1 MDKIAVLGPKGTF
14 TELATKKYLETQS
27 LEMELAYY
35 PSMRK
40 TFEAVGSN
48 CKYGVIP
55 IENTLDG
62 FVQIILDLL
71 THTNLKIIHEIV
83 LPVRFAFVGNSMCI
97 KDIKKVYAQFKSEN
111 QCLDFLEQFRDVD
124 IITTASNSQSY
135 EEVIKG
141 DDGVGAI
148 IPIHMLHNRHDFR
161 MVIENITDSMD
172 NETRFIIVSQ
182 HLNEEV
188 VANRSW
194 KTFFVVSDDLDRP
207 GLLCDI
213 LNTFSRE
220 KINLKSIISRPTKT
234 GLGNYNFFID
244 IDGCYQKDEHVREA
258 IAHVYDKYN
267 IKILGSYYRVLPKE
281 DEKK

>member
-1 MDKIAVLGPKGTF
+1 MDRIAVLGPKGTF
-14 TELATKKYLETQS
+14 TELATKKYLESQNI
-27 LEMELAYY
+27 EMELAYY

-40 TFEAVGSN
+40 TFDAVGTT

-83 LPVRFAFVGNSMCI
+83 LPIRFAFIGNSACLD
-97 KDIKKVYAQFKSEN
+97 DINKVYAQFKSEN
-111 QCLDFLEQFRDVD
+111 QCLDFLEQFRDRD

-141 DDGVGAI
+141 EDGVGAI
-148 IPIHMLHNRHDFR
+148 IPIHMLSNRHDFKT
-161 MVIENITDSMD
+161 VIEDITDSMD

-182 HLNEEV
+182 QLNEEV
-188 VANRSW
+188 VAKRPW

-213 LNTFSRE
+213 LNTFSKE

-244 IDGCYQKDEHVREA
+244 IDGCYQKDEQVRVA
-258 IAHVYDKYN
+258 IAHLYDKYN
-267 IKILGSYYRVLPKE
+267 IKILGSYYRVMLKE
-281 DEKK
+281 DKK